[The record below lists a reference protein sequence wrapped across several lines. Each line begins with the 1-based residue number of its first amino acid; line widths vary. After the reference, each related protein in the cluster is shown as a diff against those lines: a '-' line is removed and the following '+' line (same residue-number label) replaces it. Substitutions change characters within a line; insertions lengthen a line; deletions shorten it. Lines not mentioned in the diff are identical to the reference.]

1 MNFKLL
7 MTVAAGLALVSGAT
21 SAAPQAVAKITSV
34 EGQALVETA
43 QGVRQLAQADMLLA
57 EGSNLIVLENGQVGL
72 EYVASQ
78 CQIMHTPNTLL
89 TVSAASQCA
98 VGQHI
103 AVGQAG
109 GAVAA
114 SGAGAGVAG
123 AGAGVSSG
131 ALVAA
136 GLGTAGLAG
145 ATAGVAASAAVPA
158 GLAVAAAAIAGSSP
172 NDCSNGATNNPN
184 CPRPPSP

>member
-7 MTVAAGLALVSGAT
+7 MTVAAGLALASGAT

-109 GAVAA
+109 GVVAA
-114 SGAGAGVAG
+114 SAIGAGVAG

-145 ATAGVAASAAVPA
+145 ATAGVASAAVPA